1 MWLVGPHDDPHVPPV
16 SSGLWSHTAGW
27 SLRSGGSRLGSSCS
41 PDDVAVAVAAGVG
54 AAVALWGWG
63 PLCCDIPLF

>member
-1 MWLVGPHDDPHVPPV
+1 MEPEE
-16 SSGLWSHTAGW
+16 
-27 SLRSGGSRLGSSCS
+27 LRGSRLGSSCS